1 MQRPGH
7 SPYQKP
13 LSTPERLQDPAEPA
27 AGSGEL
33 KTAEQVCERY
43 FAFVWRNVRRLGVAD
58 SAVDDVV
65 QDVLLVVHRRFPDFE
80 WRSSIETWLF
90 GILLR
95 IVSKHRRSLR
105 RRSEHEPL
113 DERLSHALAGDLV
126 RDLEHRDAARL
137 LQRLLDSLSDE
148 KRAMVVAV
156 EVEQMTIPEAAEALG
171 IPVTTAQTRLRTG
184 RRELAQAVT
193 RLKAKNRWRQP

>member
-1 MQRPGH
+1 V
-7 SPYQKP
+7 
-13 LSTPERLQDPAEPA
+13 STPERLEDPAQAAPA
-27 AGSGEL
+27 SGEL

-65 QDVLLVVHRRFPDFE
+65 QDVLLVVHRRFAEFE
-80 WRSSIETWLF
+80 WRSSLETWLF

-105 RRSEHEPL
+105 RRTEHEPL
-113 DERLSHALAGDLV
+113 DERLGQALATGDLV

-137 LQRLLDSLSDE
+137 LQRLLDNLSDE

-171 IPVTTAQTRLRTG
+171 IPITTAQTRLRTG

>member
-1 MQRPGH
+1 
-7 SPYQKP
+7 
-13 LSTPERLQDPAEPA
+13 LSTVPERLQHATPTAPVL
-27 AGSGEL
+27 GEL
-33 KTAEQVCERY
+33 STAEQVCERY

-80 WRSSIETWLF
+80 WRSSLETWLF

-95 IVSKHRRSLR
+95 ISSKHRRAVR
-105 RRSEHEPL
+105 RRTDEPL
-113 DERLSHALAGDLV
+113 DERLSQVLTSGDMV
-126 RDLEHRDAARL
+126 RDLEQRDAARL

-171 IPVTTAQTRLRTG
+171 IPVTTAQTRLRAG

>member
-1 MQRPGH
+1 M
-7 SPYQKP
+7 
-13 LSTPERLQDPAEPA
+13 STPERLENPAEAAPA
-27 AGSGEL
+27 SGEL

-105 RRSEHEPL
+105 RRTEHEPL
-113 DERLSHALAGDLV
+113 DERLGQALATGDLV

-171 IPVTTAQTRLRTG
+171 IPITTAQTRLRTG

>member
-1 MQRPGH
+1 V
-7 SPYQKP
+7 
-13 LSTPERLQDPAEPA
+13 STPERLENPAEAAPA
-27 AGSGEL
+27 SGEL

-65 QDVLLVVHRRFPDFE
+65 QDVLLVVHRRFAEFE
-80 WRSSIETWLF
+80 WRSSLETWLF

-105 RRSEHEPL
+105 RRTEHEPL
-113 DERLSHALAGDLV
+113 DERLGQALATGDLV

-171 IPVTTAQTRLRTG
+171 IPITTAQTRLRTG

>member
-1 MQRPGH
+1 M
-7 SPYQKP
+7 
-13 LSTPERLQDPAEPA
+13 STVPERLQHPTPTAPAL
-27 AGSGEL
+27 GEL
-33 KTAEQVCERY
+33 STAEQVCERY

-80 WRSSIETWLF
+80 WRSSLETWLF

-95 IVSKHRRSLR
+95 IISKHRRAVR
-105 RRSEHEPL
+105 RRTDEPL
-113 DERLSHALAGDLV
+113 DERLSQVLTSGDMV
-126 RDLEHRDAARL
+126 RDLEQRDAARL

-171 IPVTTAQTRLRTG
+171 IPVTTAQTRLRAG

>member
-1 MQRPGH
+1 M
-7 SPYQKP
+7 
-13 LSTPERLQDPAEPA
+13 STVPERLPDATPTA
-27 AGSGEL
+27 ARLE
-33 KTAEQVCERY
+33 TAEQVCERY
-43 FAFVWRNVRRLGVAD
+43 FSFVWRNVRRLGVAD
-58 SAVDDVV
+58 DAVDDVV

-95 IVSKHRRSLR
+95 IVSKQRRSQR
-105 RRSEHEPL
+105 RRNEQQPL
-113 DERLSHALAGDLV
+113 DERLSYALSTGDTV
-126 RDLEHRDAARL
+126 RELEHRDAARL

-171 IPVTTAQTRLRTG
+171 IPITTAQTRLRTG

>member
-1 MQRPGH
+1 M
-7 SPYQKP
+7 
-13 LSTPERLQDPAEPA
+13 STPERLEDPAEAAPA
-27 AGSGEL
+27 SGEL

-65 QDVLLVVHRRFPDFE
+65 QDVLLVVHRRFAEFE
-80 WRSSIETWLF
+80 WRSSLETWLF

-105 RRSEHEPL
+105 RRTEHEPL
-113 DERLSHALAGDLV
+113 DERLGQALATGDLV

-171 IPVTTAQTRLRTG
+171 IPITTAQTRLRTG

>member
-1 MQRPGH
+1 M
-7 SPYQKP
+7 
-13 LSTPERLQDPAEPA
+13 TVPERLQDHSRLAAAPA
-27 AGSGEL
+27 ASEL

-80 WRSSIETWLF
+80 WRSSLETWLF

-95 IVSKHRRSLR
+95 IVSKQRRSMR
-105 RRSEHEPL
+105 RREHEPL
-113 DERLSHALAGDLV
+113 DEHLGHALASGDMV

-171 IPVTTAQTRLRTG
+171 IPITTAQTRLRTG

>member
-1 MQRPGH
+1 
-7 SPYQKP
+7 
-13 LSTPERLQDPAEPA
+13 LSTVPERLQHSAEAAPAL
-27 AGSGEL
+27 SEL
-33 KTAEQVCERY
+33 ASAEQVCERY

-80 WRSSIETWLF
+80 WRSSLETWLF

-95 IVSKHRRSLR
+95 VTSKHRRAVR
-105 RRSEHEPL
+105 RGSEHEPL
-113 DERLSHALAGDLV
+113 DERLSQVLTSGDMV
-126 RDLEHRDAARL
+126 RDLEQRDAARL
-137 LQRLLDSLSDE
+137 LQRLLDGLSDE

-171 IPVTTAQTRLRTG
+171 IPVTTAPARLRTG

-193 RLKAKNRWRQP
+193 RLKAHNRWRQP

>member
-1 MQRPGH
+1 
-7 SPYQKP
+7 
-13 LSTPERLQDPAEPA
+13 LSSVSERLENPESPAGSA
-27 AGSGEL
+27 AGAAKRVRLE
-33 KTAEQVCERY
+33 TAEQVCERY
-43 FAFVWRNVRRLGVAD
+43 FAFVWRNVRRLGVTD
-58 SAVDDVV
+58 EAVDDVV
-65 QDVLLVVHRRFPDFE
+65 QDVLIVVHRRFPEFE
-80 WRSSIETWLF
+80 WRSSLETWLF

-95 IVSKHRRSLR
+95 IVSKHRRAVK

-113 DERLSHALAGDLV
+113 DERLGYALAQGDAV
-126 RDLEHRDAARL
+126 RELEHRDAARL

-156 EVEQMTIPEAAEALG
+156 EVEQMTIPEAAEALD

-193 RLKAKNRWRQP
+193 RLKAQNRWRQP